1 MFFSDYGQY
10 SRIEK
15 ASLDGQDRVV
25 IVYKGLLRVISL
37 TVDTDNNKL
46 YWADLYRQTLEGCDY
61 DGSNRRVIRRM
72 NRVSMTGV
80 AYHQVIIGIQTTKKS
95 TTIINIIFLSQSIT
109 STSIH
114 CTSEIQQ
121 NRR

>member
-37 TVDTDNNKL
+37 TVDTDTDKS
-46 YWADLYRQTLEGCDY
+46 YIGQISTDRHWRAVITMGPTG
-61 DGSNRRVIRRM
+61 GSSDV
-72 NRVSMTGV
+72 
-80 AYHQVIIGIQTTKKS
+80 
-95 TTIINIIFLSQSIT
+95 
-109 STSIH
+109 
-114 CTSEIQQ
+114 
-121 NRR
+121 